1 MTHWRPDIHLPMR
14 RLPVPAAF
22 HNVVAALT
30 FGGEVLV
37 ALRGLTRGR
46 PLQRLAQWQRLLV
59 QAKIGRAHV

>member
-1 MTHWRPDIHLPMR
+1 MR